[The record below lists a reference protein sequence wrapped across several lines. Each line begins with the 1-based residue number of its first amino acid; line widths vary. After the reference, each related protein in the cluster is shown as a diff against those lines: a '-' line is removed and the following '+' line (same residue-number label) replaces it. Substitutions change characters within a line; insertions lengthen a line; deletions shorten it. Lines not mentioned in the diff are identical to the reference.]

1 MSKFFINRPIVA
13 MVIAI
18 VTVIVG
24 AVTIASLPIAQ
35 FPNIAPP
42 EVQVLATYVGAD
54 AQTLEQSV
62 ATPIEQQMSGVD
74 NMNYMY
80 SVNATGNSQTT
91 LVVNF
96 DVKTDPNNDLIL
108 AQSRETQAASQLPTD
123 VTNYGIT
130 VRKSVTAPLMLIA
143 VYSPHGSYDAKF
155 LANYAYINLV
165 DSITRS
171 PGIGQVNVFGAGQY
185 AMRLWVKPDQLA
197 KLGITVPEIV
207 TAVQSQN
214 TVNPAGKVGGEPIP
228 PGQQFAYA
236 VRAQGRLVS
245 PEEFGEIVI
254 RESPEGGV
262 VRLRDVARIELGAQ
276 DYSVAGRLNGK
287 PSAVVAV
294 YQLPGSN
301 AVDAANGVKKLMAE
315 LKSRFPGDMD
325 YAVALDTTQSVVQG
339 IREIVITLLIA
350 IALVILVVYLFLQG
364 WRATLIPLLAVP
376 VSLVG
381 AFIFFPLFGFS
392 INTLSLFG
400 LVLAIGLVVDDAIVV
415 VEAVERHI
423 EEGMAPK
430 AAALKAMEEISGPVV
445 GIALVLSAVFVPTG
459 FIPGITGRLYQQFA
473 ITIAVSVLISAFNA
487 LTLSPALSA
496 LLLRPREK
504 RGGLLRRF
512 FDWFNRTFERATNGY
527 VRICG
532 ALIRKT
538 AVTLIM
544 LAMFGVGAAFFSNKV
559 PSSFLPDEDQ
569 GYLYVNLQL
578 PSAASLERTDHV
590 TQKIENIL
598 AHTPGVQSTTSVVGF
613 SLLSF
618 TRSTYNAF
626 LFVTLKPWDD
636 RKTREEQFQV
646 IKANLNRALS
656 QLPEGIAFDFSPPAI
671 PGVGTSGGFTFVLE
685 DRAGKDIEFL
695 TSNLNAFM
703 AAARKRPEIASLS
716 TTFLGSVPQQ
726 FIDVDRDKV
735 IKQGVAIAD
744 VYRTIQAFMG
754 GLFINYFNRFG
765 RQWQV
770 YVEAEGEYRT
780 NAENVGQFYVKNHGG
795 TMVPLSA
802 LTRFE
807 SRPGPEFTMRYNLF
821 RCAQIN
827 GSAAPGYS
835 SNQATAALEQVFAQT
850 MPAEM
855 GYDYLGISFQE
866 KKAQEGVPPS
876 AIFGLSLLFV
886 FLILAALY
894 ESWTLPFS
902 VLLSTPVA
910 VFGAF
915 AVLWIRRALVATFY
929 PPYMVQIES
938 DIYSQIGLVMLIGL
952 AAKNAILIVE
962 FAKDEFEQGKPLVEA
977 ALSGARLRLRPIL
990 MTSFAFIFGC
1000 IPLWTATGAGS
1011 VSRQIMGTTVIGGML
1026 AASALGIFFVPAV
1039 FCVVERFSKAE
1050 HNNASPT
1057 NAMPTPGEIPR
1068 GIGDD

>member
-1 MSKFFINRPIVA
+1 M
-13 MVIAI
+13 
-18 VTVIVG
+18 
-24 AVTIASLPIAQ
+24 
-35 FPNIAPP
+35 
-42 EVQVLATYVGAD
+42 
-54 AQTLEQSV
+54 
-62 ATPIEQQMSGVD
+62 
-74 NMNYMY
+74 
-80 SVNATGNSQTT
+80 
-91 LVVNF
+91 
-96 DVKTDPNNDLIL
+96 
-108 AQSRETQAASQLPTD
+108 
-123 VTNYGIT
+123 
-130 VRKSVTAPLMLIA
+130 
-143 VYSPHGSYDAKF
+143 
-155 LANYAYINLV
+155 
-165 DSITRS
+165 
-171 PGIGQVNVFGAGQY
+171 
-185 AMRLWVKPDQLA
+185 
-197 KLGITVPEIV
+197 
-207 TAVQSQN
+207 
-214 TVNPAGKVGGEPIP
+214 
-228 PGQQFAYA
+228 
-236 VRAQGRLVS
+236 
-245 PEEFGEIVI
+245 
-254 RESPEGGV
+254 
-262 VRLRDVARIELGAQ
+262 
-276 DYSVAGRLNGK
+276 
-287 PSAVVAV
+287 
-294 YQLPGSN
+294 
-301 AVDAANGVKKLMAE
+301 KKLMAE
-315 LKSRFPGDMD
+315 LKTRFPGDMD
-325 YAVALDTTQSVVQG
+325 YAVALDTTRSVVQG
-339 IREIVITLLIA
+339 IREIILTLVIA
-350 IALVILVVYLFLQG
+350 IALVILVVYVFLQG

-487 LTLSPALSA
+487 LTLSPALAA
-496 LLLRPREK
+496 LLLRPRDK
-504 RGGLLRRF
+504 RGGLLRKF

-527 VRICG
+527 VRICA

-538 AVTLIM
+538 ALTLIV
-544 LAMFGVGAAFFSNKV
+544 LVLFGAGAAFFSNKV

-569 GYLYVNLQL
+569 GYFYVNLQL

-590 TQKIENIL
+590 AQKIEDIL
-598 AHTPGVQSTTSVVGF
+598 AHTPGVQSTTSVIGF

-618 TRSTYNAF
+618 TRTSYNAF
-626 LFVTLKPWDD
+626 FFVTLKPWDD
-636 RKTREEQFQV
+636 RKTRVEQFQV
-646 IKANLNRALS
+646 IKAALNRELS

-685 DRAGKDIEFL
+685 DRAGKDVAFL
-695 TSNLNAFM
+695 TSNLNVFL

-754 GLFINYFNRFG
+754 GLFINYFNRFR

-770 YVEAEGEYRT
+770 YIEAEGEYRS
-780 NAENVGQFYVKNHGG
+780 NAENVGQFYVKNRGG

-807 SRPGPEFTMRYNLF
+807 PRPGPEFTMRYNLF

-835 SNQATAALEQVFAQT
+835 SNQAMAALEQVFAQT

-876 AIFGLSLLFV
+876 VIFGLSLLFV

-915 AVLWIRRALVATFY
+915 AVLWIRRALISAFY
-929 PPYMVQIES
+929 PPFMVQIES
-938 DIYSQIGLVMLIGL
+938 DVYSQIGLVMLIGL

-962 FAKDEFEQGKPLVEA
+962 FAKDEYDQGKTLVDA
-977 ALSGARLRLRPIL
+977 ALEGARLRLRPIL

-1011 VSRQIMGTTVIGGML
+1011 VARQIMGTTVIGGML

-1039 FCVVERFSKAE
+1039 FCVVEKFSKSE
-1050 HNNASPT
+1050 SKKPASANT
-1057 NAMPTPGEIPR
+1057 MPLPAQSPGT
-1068 GIGDD
+1068 GDD